1 MFIKKQ
7 IQNFKIQLKPPVS
20 CGLMS
25 AQNSN
30 LNAGKTAKTIN
41 LTCGARDLLTFWY
54 LEIQSIFNLQQVTR
68 WNKIN
73 HTKCQSVLENRASQ
87 SNMEYIYWQF

>member
-7 IQNFKIQLKPPVS
+7 THSFKIQLKPPVS

-41 LTCGARDLLTFWY
+41 LTCGARDCSRFDIWKYKVFLTY
-54 LEIQSIFNLQQVTR
+54 NKSQDEIKLITP
-68 WNKIN
+68 
-73 HTKCQSVLENRASQ
+73 SVSQ
-87 SNMEYIYWQF
+87 F